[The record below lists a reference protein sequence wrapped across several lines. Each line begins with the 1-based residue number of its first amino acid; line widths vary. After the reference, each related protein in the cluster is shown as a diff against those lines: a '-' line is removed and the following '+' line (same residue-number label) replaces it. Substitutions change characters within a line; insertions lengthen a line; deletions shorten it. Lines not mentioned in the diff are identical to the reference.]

1 MRPTRVPGD
10 ATTMRLRTDTTHLRR
25 DAAVTLPHGG
35 PRHHVRES
43 FVMLICLVFY
53 EVGHGLATGREDVAM
68 TNGSA
73 VLQAEKSL
81 GIYIE
86 PWLQAAASRIDFVV
100 AWSVAF
106 YQYAHMP
113 LTVGC
118 LIWLYMRRAET
129 WHLFRD
135 WFVIMN
141 LLAVSVFA
149 LLPTAP
155 PRMLFSSGIVDMA
168 YLRDWTDA
176 IVAGPSPLANP
187 YAAMPSL
194 HFGYALFVAI
204 AVFMLARPRW
214 VRWLAAVYP
223 FAVLASIVI
232 SGNHFILDAVAGGLV
247 AAAAYYAAV
256 RMKATATTTFQTV
269 IAVREREGG

>member
-1 MRPTRVPGD
+1 VRPTRIPSD

-25 DAAVTLPHGG
+25 EAAVTLPEGG
-35 PRHHVRES
+35 TRHHLREA
-43 FVMLICLVFY
+43 FVMLVCVVFY
-53 EVGHGLATGREDVAM
+53 EIGHGLATGREAVAM
-68 TNGSA
+68 ANGRA
-73 VLQAEKSL
+73 VLEAEKAL

-86 PWLQAAASRIDFVV
+86 PWVQSVASRVDLLV
-100 AWSVAF
+100 AWSVGF
-106 YQYAHMP
+106 YHYAHMP

-118 LIWLYMRRAET
+118 LVWLYVRRAEA
-129 WHLFRD
+129 WQFFRN
-135 WFVIMN
+135 WFVAMN
-141 LLAVSVFA
+141 LMAVSVFA

-155 PRMLFSSGIVDMA
+155 PRMLFSAGIVDMA

-187 YAAMPSL
+187 YAAVPSL
-194 HFGYALFVAI
+194 HFGYALFVAV

-214 VRWLAAVYP
+214 VRWLAAAYP

-232 SGNHFILDAVAGGLV
+232 TGNHFILDAVAGGLV
-247 AAAAYYAAV
+247 VIAAYFAAA
-256 RMKATATTTFQTV
+256 RMRATAPDGFGAA